1 MKGTLMAKKKQLPEE
16 VAHSEAY
23 VKDFFDMAV
32 PSAIRFNVDHFIC
45 GDSYRS
51 VWAIREYPPQT
62 SDQALLAR
70 FGDKEAVTLHMY
82 TRFVDGVEQRKILQN
97 ASRKNKM
104 LASSN
109 DIADSVTGEGNLE
122 DVVELLN
129 DLRKNREPLL
139 HCAVFIELTANSLEK
154 LRELQSDVAMEM
166 TREKL
171 SVDRLTL
178 RQKEGFISCMP
189 CGHNAFG
196 SQFERVLPASAVA
209 NCYPFNYSGKTDP
222 HGFYIGKDKFG
233 TNIIVDFDCR
243 SDDKTNS
250 NILIL
255 GNSGQGKSYLLKL
268 ILTNT
273 RMSGKSVICLDAEQ
287 EYEDL
292 CNNLGGCYIDLMSG
306 AFLINP
312 LEPKEWSDNAS
323 EADADSPEAFRKSTR
338 LSQHISFLKD
348 FFRVYKDFDD
358 AQIDALE
365 ILLTRLYG
373 KFGITD
379 NTNYDKLTSDDYPVM
394 ADLYAMVESEYQR
407 YEKGSKSLFTED
419 LLRELCL
426 GLHSMCVGAESKFF
440 NGHTN
445 ISDDRFIVFG
455 VKGLMEANMKL
466 KNAML
471 FNILS
476 YMNHKLLT
484 KGDTAASIDELYLF
498 LTNLTAIEYI
508 RNASKR
514 VRKKESSILL
524 ASQNIEDFL
533 LPEIKEM
540 TKPLFSIP
548 TRQFLFNGGN
558 VNPRDYMDA
567 LQLEE
572 SEYDLIKYPER
583 GTCLFKCGNERYLL
597 QVIAPE
603 YKAKLFGNAGG
614 R

>member
-1 MKGTLMAKKKQLPEE
+1 MPKKKKLPDE
-16 VAHSEAY
+16 VLHSEAY
-23 VKDFFDMAV
+23 VKDFFDMVV
-32 PSAIRFNVDHFIC
+32 PSTIKFNVDHYIC
-45 GDSYRS
+45 GDSFRC
-51 VWAIREYPPQT
+51 VWAIKEYPPQT
-62 SDQALLAR
+62 TDQAILSR

-82 TRFVDGVEQRKILQN
+82 TRFVDGVEQRKIIQN
-97 ASRKNKM
+97 AGRKNTM
-104 LASSN
+104 LAQSN
-109 DIADSVTGEGNLE
+109 EISDAVIGEGNLN

-139 HCAVFIELTANSLEK
+139 HCAVYIELSANSLDK
-154 LRELQSDVAMEM
+154 LRELQSDVSMEM

-178 RQKEGFISCMP
+178 RQKEGFLSCMP
-189 CGHNAFG
+189 CGYNAFG
-196 SQFERVLPASAVA
+196 TQFERVLPASAVA

-222 HGFYIGKDKFG
+222 HGFYLGKDKFG
-233 TNIIVDFDCR
+233 TNIIVDFDR
-243 SDDKTNS
+243 RADDKTNS

-255 GNSGQGKSYLLKL
+255 GNSGQGKSYLMKL
-268 ILTNT
+268 ILTNL
-273 RMSGKSVICLDAEQ
+273 RMSGKSIITLDAEQ

-292 CNNLGGCYIDLMSG
+292 CNHLGGCYIDLMSG
-306 AFLINP
+306 QYIINP
-312 LEPKEWSDNAS
+312 LEPKEWSDNKEDGDDVA
-323 EADADSPEAFRKSTR
+323 PEAFRKATR

-348 FFRVYKDFDD
+348 FFRTYKNFDD
-358 AQIDALE
+358 PQIDALE
-365 ILLTRLYG
+365 ILLTRLYA

-379 NTNYDKLTSDDYPVM
+379 NTDYDKLTAKDYPVM
-394 ADLYAMVESEYQR
+394 ADLYELVESEYGR
-407 YEKGSKSLFTED
+407 YQKGSKSLFTED

-426 GLHSMCVGAESKFF
+426 GLNSMCVGAESKFF

-445 ISDDRFIVFG
+445 ITDDKFIVFG
-455 VKGLMEANMKL
+455 VKGLMEANKKL
-466 KNAML
+466 KDAML

-476 YMNHKLLT
+476 FMNHKLLT
-484 KGDTAASIDELYLF
+484 AGRTAASIDELYLF

-508 RNASKR
+508 RNAMKR
-514 VRKKESSILL
+514 VRKKDSSILL

-533 LPEIKEM
+533 MPEVKEL

-548 TRQFLFNGGN
+548 THQFLFNAGN
-558 VNPRDYMDA
+558 INPREYMDT

>member
-1 MKGTLMAKKKQLPEE
+1 MAKKKQLPEE
-16 VAHSEAY
+16 AAHSEAY
-23 VKDFFDMAV
+23 VKDFFDMIV
-32 PSAIRFNVDHFIC
+32 PTTVKFNVDHYIC
-45 GDSYRS
+45 GDSFRS
-51 VWAIREYPPQT
+51 VWAIKEYPPQT
-62 SDQALLAR
+62 SNQAILSR

-122 DVVELLN
+122 DVVKLLN

-139 HCAVFIELTANSLEK
+139 HCAVFVELTANSLEK

-189 CGHNAFG
+189 CGYNAFG
-196 SQFERVLPASAVA
+196 TQFERVLPASAVA

-233 TNIIVDFDCR
+233 TNIIVDFDRR

-273 RMSGKSVICLDAEQ
+273 RMSGKSVIYLDAEQ

-379 NTNYDKLTSDDYPVM
+379 NTDYDKLTSDDYPVM
-394 ADLYAMVESEYQR
+394 ADLYAIVESEYQR

-445 ISDDRFIVFG
+445 ISDDRFLVFG
-455 VKGLMEANMKL
+455 VKGLMEANRKL
-466 KNAML
+466 KDAML

-484 KGDTAASIDELYLF
+484 KGNTAASIDELYLF
-498 LTNLTAIEYI
+498 LSNLTAIEYI

-514 VRKKESSILL
+514 VRKKDSSIIL

-548 TRQFLFNGGN
+548 THQFLFNGGN
-558 VNPRDYMDA
+558 INARDYIDA

-572 SEYDLIKYPER
+572 SEFDLIKYPER

-597 QVIAPE
+597 QVNAPE
-603 YKAKLFGNAGG
+603 YKAKLFGDAGG